1 MNLETLGNL
10 GEFVSGIVVVISLIY
25 LAMQV
30 RHNTRS
36 IRTENY
42 ARALE
47 RVSAMQSRLSQ
58 DGDFCALFNRA
69 LADPF
74 NLSPNERIQF
84 TWCLYEM
91 FGGQEF
97 LFHQSQDG
105 TVPEEVWE
113 RWSDTM
119 VWWLTFPGVRAWWLS
134 RPTPFSASFTSYIDA
149 LLERPPADT
158 TANQRWWDFISAN
171 RPTRPHDQV
180 DL

>member
-10 GEFVSGIVVVISLIY
+10 GEFVSAIAVVISLIY
-25 LAMQV
+25 LALQV

-36 IRTENY
+36 VRTENY

-47 RVSAMQSRLSQ
+47 RVSSMQSRLSQ

-69 LADPF
+69 LSDPF
-74 NLSPNERIQF
+74 GLSPDERIQF

-105 TVPEEVWE
+105 TIPEEVWE
-113 RWSDTM
+113 RWSATTA
-119 VWWLTFPGVRAWWLS
+119 WWLTFPGVRAWWLA
-134 RPTPFSASFTSYIDA
+134 RPTAFSAGFTAYVDG
-149 LLERPPADT
+149 LLERAPADAI
-158 TANQRWWDFISAN
+158 ANQRWRDFISAKR
-171 RPTRPHDQV
+171 RPQSHDPV